1 MLVAPAAARFS
12 QLVMSSFEVTGTT
25 LVAAWETLSTPGE
38 RQAALG
44 SRSDSIASYD
54 FNREI
59 GAFPALLLGPV

>member
-1 MLVAPAAARFS
+1 
-12 QLVMSSFEVTGTT
+12 MSSFEVTGTT
-25 LVAAWETLSTPGE
+25 LVAAWDTIDAGRTP
-38 RQAALG
+38 AALG

>member
-25 LVAAWETLSTPGE
+25 LVAAWDTIDAGRTP
-38 RQAALG
+38 AALG